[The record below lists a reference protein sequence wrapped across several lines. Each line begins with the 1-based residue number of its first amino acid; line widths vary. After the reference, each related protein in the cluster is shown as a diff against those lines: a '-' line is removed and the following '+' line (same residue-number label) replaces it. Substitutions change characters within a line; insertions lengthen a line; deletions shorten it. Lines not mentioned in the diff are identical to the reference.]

1 MMKKMLRSYLFAL
14 VVIGIYGVLF
24 VSERS
29 IFSRAIEVSIAGTW
43 EMLAIIPPIFV
54 LLGLLDVWVPREV
67 LSKFMGPGS
76 GIRGTGIA
84 FVLGSAAAG
93 PLYAA
98 FPVAAVLM
106 SKGASFFN
114 VLVLIGVWSTAKLPM
129 LLFEF
134 QALGAPFALTRLL
147 LNIPAILAIAWV
159 ITRAVPQA
167 DKDGIYE
174 RSAMRGT

>member
-14 VVIGIYGVLF
+14 VVIGIYAVLF

-29 IFSRAIEVSIAGTW
+29 IFSRAVEVSVSGTW

-76 GIRGTGIA
+76 GTRGTGIA

-93 PLYAA
+93 PLYVA

-114 VLVLIGVWSTAKLPM
+114 VLVLIGAWSTAKIPM

-167 DKDGIYE
+167 HKDGIYE